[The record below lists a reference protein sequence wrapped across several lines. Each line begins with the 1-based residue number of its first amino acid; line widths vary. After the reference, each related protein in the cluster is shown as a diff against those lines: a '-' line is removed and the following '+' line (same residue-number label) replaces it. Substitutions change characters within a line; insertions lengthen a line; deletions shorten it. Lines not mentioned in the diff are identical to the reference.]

1 MIYVYMITGSL
12 QCIDSVSV
20 CSSPVRLRCLCSSL
34 KVEES
39 DGGARGG
46 GGGVPLKHGLSELN
60 YFPVLCLRKEVIDS
74 AASRFLWDVFF
85 SVSYNLEAD

>member
-1 MIYVYMITGSL
+1 MLTNIFIMIYYRECHFLRTARFFMIYVYMITGSL

-46 GGGVPLKHGLSELN
+46 GGGGGSH
-60 YFPVLCLRKEVIDS
+60 
-74 AASRFLWDVFF
+74 
-85 SVSYNLEAD
+85 